1 MLNLLL
7 NMVRTMKKIL
17 FIPLH
22 YEDPSKGEKIKSDLV
37 IYIYMMDIDKIV
49 FLTNKI
55 HYKSILDIKS
65 KYKEFFN
72 VKLDFDLI
80 NIEHLYDLEYV
91 LGRFAYKI
99 EEYIDEDI
107 IIDCTFSTDIMN
119 LAAILMADRYNKII
133 QKNMCPIDITTS
145 RFTSQKNCD
154 ILKLKHYFNHRSF
167 KLMDDLLNSTY
178 KMSNA
183 NIKLY
188 KSLSRDYSNWDNFN
202 YEAVSNRHYHLDF
215 PELSEEFLSN
225 VRGLEKI
232 KDPSDK
238 RHFPYQI
245 ADMLN
250 NAKRRFIEGKYNDA
264 VMRLYRAMDIIA
276 HAELLT
282 KYDINK
288 SNIDIKQLSKQGI
301 KRKYINKIENQ
312 HRSRTTSKEIE
323 INLTEGYFL
332 LYRLNNKIG
341 RYYYKNIE
349 LFTRLNRIRNK
360 SILIH
365 GKASLSA
372 DDYNEYETVTLDVA
386 RMFNKDIDR
395 YMAEIKFPKFKIKD
409 DKKYFLSL

>member
-1 MLNLLL
+1 
-7 NMVRTMKKIL
+7 
-17 FIPLH
+17 
-22 YEDPSKGEKIKSDLV
+22 
-37 IYIYMMDIDKIV
+37 
-49 FLTNKI
+49 
-55 HYKSILDIKS
+55 
-65 KYKEFFN
+65 
-72 VKLDFDLI
+72 
-80 NIEHLYDLEYV
+80 
-91 LGRFAYKI
+91 
-99 EEYIDEDI
+99 
-107 IIDCTFSTDIMN
+107 
-119 LAAILMADRYNKII
+119 
-133 QKNMCPIDITTS
+133 
-145 RFTSQKNCD
+145 
-154 ILKLKHYFNHRSF
+154 
-167 KLMDDLLNSTY
+167 
-178 KMSNA
+178 
-183 NIKLY
+183 
-188 KSLSRDYSNWDNFN
+188 
-202 YEAVSNRHYHLDF
+202 
-215 PELSEEFLSN
+215 
-225 VRGLEKI
+225 
-232 KDPSDK
+232 
-238 RHFPYQI
+238 
-245 ADMLN
+245 MLN

-360 SILIH
+360 SILNH
-365 GKASLSA
+365 GKASLNA